1 MGILDAVLFD
11 LDGVL
16 VRSEEVW
23 FRTVE
28 EAGRVFRRRPV
39 TREEFAPT
47 FGQGTRADV
56 EQFQLGC
63 APDELNRF
71 YLEVFPR
78 FASETSVNPE
88 ARRVL
93 ERLRA
98 LGLKRAV
105 VTNTVSPLAFIV
117 LRSAGLFDLLDW
129 VACADHVL
137 HAKPAPDLV
146 LHAAQKLGVEPPRAW
161 MVGDSRFDREAAG
174 AAGVCFVGL
183 GIDGELRIDRLDEL
197 IPLLEAV
204 EASAPTSRLGTH

>member
-1 MGILDAVLFD
+1 MSSLDAVLFD

-23 FRTVE
+23 FHTVE
-28 EAGRVFRRRPV
+28 EAGRVFRGRKV

-56 EQFQLGC
+56 EHFQLGC
-63 APDELNRF
+63 TPDELNRF

-78 FASETSVNPE
+78 FASETWVNPE
-88 ARRVL
+88 AGPVL
-93 ERLRA
+93 DQLRA

-105 VTNTVSPLAFIV
+105 VTNTVSPLAFSV

-146 LHAAQKLGVEPPRAW
+146 LHAVQKLAVEPRRAW
-161 MVGDSRFDREAAG
+161 MVGDSRFDREAAR
-174 AAGVCFVGL
+174 AAGVRFVGF
-183 GIDGELRIDRLDEL
+183 GIDGESRIERLDEL
-197 IPLLEAV
+197 IALV
-204 EASAPTSRLGTH
+204 EEGAGL